1 MKKSSILLY
10 IVLSIGVTIIIWG
23 ASTRLNRIILYQLS
37 YDKLRL
43 TEHTTL
49 SAKYIKERII
59 ESANMLRIV
68 SCHITPYFFDEDK
81 YYLNVPKLREK
92 ISDVGN
98 ISHGIKNIMIV
109 DPFGKILISYP
120 KRGMEGINIH
130 EDIREYNLFNIGELS
145 STPTLKVFKY
155 HYLSKDMK
163 LKTQYALL
171 FTSPI
176 YKKWNLVGRTYGIIG
191 LSSIV
196 KEITRWEVSNITIS
210 GPKGEILYTSLKNP
224 KELTSTKSISTS
236 SIIKVL
242 NLSLTVTNTERKEK
256 LLSNVKKTRNL
267 MTVMLIAI
275 ASLLIVGLVIMIQK
289 DRKFIRTLKE
299 EVEEKTSELQKSN
312 DYLLNLF
319 LLSGEIIEADNL
331 ESIKGISTMYI
342 SKIIK
347 SIINVSEAVPTQ
359 ERGKYTLRVIE
370 GKPIEGKIVFSI
382 GKETSRPIFGSVEDI
397 FFGIEGLETL
407 RKNGFNYAFII
418 PITPSVGG
426 RAETSLTLI
435 AFTKE
440 RIKEPQKILSTLVM
454 LKNEIE
460 LGIAKIKLYEK
471 VKKEAITDHLT
482 GTYNRRRLDEIFE
495 IEVERAIR
503 YKRPLSI
510 TISDIDRFK
519 EVNDTLGHKMGD
531 KVLIDTAHIMLES
544 IRKTD
549 IVARYG
555 GDEFAIIFP
564 ETQKETAE
572 KIMLR
577 IREKIEDYAKGIGI
591 PISISFGVA
600 SYPEDGN
607 SSQELLKVADS
618 NMYQDKMERG
628 AKR

>member
-1 MKKSSILLY
+1 
-10 IVLSIGVTIIIWG
+10 
-23 ASTRLNRIILYQLS
+23 
-37 YDKLRL
+37 
-43 TEHTTL
+43 
-49 SAKYIKERII
+49 
-59 ESANMLRIV
+59 MLRIV
-68 SCHITPYFFDEDK
+68 SYHIIPHFFDEDK
-81 YYLNVPKLREK
+81 YYLNVPKLRGK
-92 ISDVGN
+92 IPDVEN
-98 ISHGIKNIMIV
+98 ITHGIKNIMIV
-109 DPFGKILISYP
+109 DPFGKILISLP
-120 KRGMEGINIH
+120 KRDMEGINIH

-145 STPTLKVFKY
+145 STPALKVFKY

-176 YKKWNLVGRTYGIIG
+176 YKKWNLVGRIYGIIG
-191 LSSIV
+191 LSSMI
-196 KEITRWEVSNITIS
+196 KEITQWDVCNITIS

-224 KELTSTKSISTS
+224 KELTSTQSISAS
-236 SIIKVL
+236 STIKVL
-242 NLSLTVTNTERKEK
+242 NLSLTVTDIERKEK
-256 LLSNVKKTRNL
+256 LLSNVKKTKNL

-275 ASLLIVGLVIMIQK
+275 ASIFTIVLIMMIQK
-289 DRKFIRTLKE
+289 DRRFIKILKE
-299 EVEEKTSELQKSN
+299 EVEKKTSELQKSN

-319 LLSGEIIEADNL
+319 LLSGEVIEADNL
-331 ESIKGISTMYI
+331 ESIKDISTMYI

-347 SIINVSEAVPTQ
+347 SIINVSEAVPVQ
-359 ERGKYTLRVIE
+359 EKGKYTLRVIE

-382 GKETSRPIFGSVEDI
+382 GQEISRPIFGSVEDI

-418 PITPSVGG
+418 PITPSIGG
-426 RAETSLTLI
+426 RTETSLILI

-440 RIKEPQKILSTLVM
+440 RIEEPQKILSTLVM

-482 GTYNRRRLDEIFE
+482 GIYNRRRLDEIFE

-510 TISDIDRFK
+510 TISDIDKFK

-531 KVLIDTAHIMLES
+531 KVLIATAHIMLES
-544 IRKTD
+544 TRKTD

-577 IREKIEDYAKGIGI
+577 IREKLEDYAKGIGI